1 MVLPESD
8 WYINHAADGTPIMT
22 VVVIFVAD
30 GITTCFYMAD
40 VIAIMADGR
49 AI

>member
-1 MVLPESD
+1 MVLPQYG
-8 WYINHAADGTPIMT
+8 WCINHVAEGTPIMT
-22 VVVIFVAD
+22 AIVVYVAD

-40 VIAIMADGR
+40 VIAIMADVI